1 MINIDLLVLHADL
14 NLVDGGQY
22 ELPQLSED
30 HPGHRDYNGISE
42 PPLIYVNIWC
52 SLEIP

>member
-42 PPLIYVNIWC
+42 LLQIKLNYLI
-52 SLEIP
+52 